1 MSENNKEKNQNSK
14 KQLNSYI
21 KFSGVAFQM
30 IAIIC
35 VFSYFGIW
43 LDEKFPN
50 NYSAYTIIFSL
61 IGVISAMYLVI
72 KQVMSMN
79 KDKK

>member
-1 MSENNKEKNQNSK
+1 MLESSKKNNSNSK

-50 NYSAYTIIFSL
+50 SYSAYTIIFSL
-61 IGVISAMYLVI
+61 LGVVSAMYMVI
-72 KQVMSMN
+72 KQVISMN

>member
-1 MSENNKEKNQNSK
+1 MSENNKNKMQNSK

-21 KFSGVAFQM
+21 KFSGAAFQM

-35 VFSYFGIW
+35 IFSYFGVW
-43 LDEKFPN
+43 LDKKFPN
-50 NYSAYTIIFSL
+50 SYSAYTIIFSL
-61 IGVISAMYLVI
+61 IGVVSAMYLVI

>member
-50 NYSAYTIIFSL
+50 NYSAYTIIISL